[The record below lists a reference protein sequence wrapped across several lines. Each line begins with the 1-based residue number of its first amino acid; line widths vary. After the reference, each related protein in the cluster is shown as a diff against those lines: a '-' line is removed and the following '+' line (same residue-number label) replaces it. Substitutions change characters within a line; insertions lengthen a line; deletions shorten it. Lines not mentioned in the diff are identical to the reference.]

1 MLGERLTQWVLSLSG
16 FLLVLLNLLAG
27 DVTRMN
33 CCPTVNE
40 QLCIQGLISLSKV
53 KNSSG
58 IQKQVTVS
66 SGVRIRVA
74 LITGSAVDRT
84 DKVVTPGVFSSS

>member
-33 CCPTVNE
+33 CYPTVNE

-66 SGVRIRVA
+66 SWRAYPCGIDNGKCC
-74 LITGSAVDRT
+74 GSDR
-84 DKVVTPGVFSSS
+84 